1 MSHHANCDVIIVGGG
16 IHGAATAYFLAR
28 QGLSV
33 SLFERDY
40 CGRCAS
46 GVNAGGVRT
55 LGRVLPEIPLS
66 LISSQLWRSLD
77 FLHGFDGA
85 FVQTGQIK
93 VAESEQDMLVLQERH
108 DLLAE
113 HGFHHEKLID
123 RQLVREIVPAIADY
137 VHGALWVST
146 DGFAFPYLIV
156 QAFTHEARKH
166 GATISEQSPVH
177 AIERNGQSWTVQAGG
192 QRITGEKLLLCA
204 GAWSAK
210 LAQLCGDSIPVTP
223 GGLMLMVTQRV
234 PHFINPVLG
243 ATSRGL
249 SFKQFANGTVVIGGS
264 LECQADA
271 EHNYAELDFSRLANS
286 ARIVTDLFP
295 FLKGIS
301 ITRAWSGLD
310 GYTPDHTSIIG
321 PSASVN
327 NLYYA
332 CGFSAS
338 GFQLGPAS
346 GQYLAGLIAGN
357 TPDPMHEGLLPSRFV

>member
-1 MSHHANCDVIIVGGG
+1 MDHHANCDVVIVGGG
-16 IHGAATAYFLAR
+16 IHGVASAYFLAKK
-28 QGLSV
+28 GLSV
-33 SLFERDY
+33 ILLERDY

-66 LISSQLWRSLD
+66 LASSKLWRTLD

-93 VAESEQDMLVLQERH
+93 VAESEQDMQILRERLN
-108 DLLAE
+108 LLAA
-113 HGFHHEKLID
+113 HGFDHEKLID
-123 RQLVREIVPAIADY
+123 RQQVREIVPAIADH
-137 VHGALWVST
+137 VQGALWIST

-156 QAFTHEARKH
+156 QAFARQARCL
-166 GATISEQSPVH
+166 GAQIREQSPVH
-177 AIERNGQSWTVQAGG
+177 AIERRGSDWRVTAGEHTV
-192 QRITGEKLLLCA
+192 TGKKLLLCA
-204 GAWSAK
+204 GAWTAGI
-210 LAQLCGDSIPVTP
+210 ARLCDDAIPVTP
-223 GGLMLMVTQRV
+223 GGLMLMVTQRLR
-234 PHFINPVLG
+234 HFINPVLG

-264 LECQADA
+264 LECEANASQN
-271 EHNYAELDFSRLANS
+271 HAELDFSRLAGS

-295 FLKGIS
+295 FLKNVS

-310 GYTPDHTSIIG
+310 GYAPDHTSIIG
-321 PSASVN
+321 PSASVE

-346 GQYLAGLIAGN
+346 GQYLAGLIAGEVA
-357 TPDPMHEGLLPSRFV
+357 DPVHQGLLPARFG